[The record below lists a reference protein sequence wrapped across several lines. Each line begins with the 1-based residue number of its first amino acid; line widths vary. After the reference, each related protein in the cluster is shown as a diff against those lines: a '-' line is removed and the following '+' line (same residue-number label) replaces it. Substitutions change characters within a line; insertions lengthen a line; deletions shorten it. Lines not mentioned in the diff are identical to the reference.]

1 MKKLTKTWLMMLV
14 ITMCTG
20 LTSCELF
27 MSDNPTPTPS
37 PTPTPTPTPPTY
49 KSDAER
55 PLTFEATVDGV
66 IVTFKFKEG
75 AKPDYKKVEFS
86 LDGGATWTAL
96 SGPAQPILLEKAG
109 DIVMFRG
116 DNPTYNGDARFI
128 VEQANSQARS
138 NTRADEYS
146 EEALGEIYGNLADL
160 IKSNDL
166 IDAVE
171 LVAANAGAFKELFK
185 DAKIDM
191 EMGGAPNDPRGHN
204 LYLPSINKNV
214 IVPDAFWGL
223 FEGTLITT
231 APTVSVG
238 TVAKGTM
245 SRMFYNCPYLKEVTL
260 ELGSLAEGV
269 TAKEAMGDMLGGNTG
284 SQAEGGKLEIEYW
297 YVDANG
303 YRSPGTNPRII
314 TLDDVVNVSGI
325 SPKVLDNATATIV
338 DENGKAS
345 EPVKIETV
353 TGLGLNVSHN
363 GQDVSLIEL
372 TVGEKYECN
381 INAYV
386 KPETATDRSIVVYVE
401 NPRIAELKM
410 GYGGTANP
418 YTIIAYSPG
427 ETALT
432 AAHGD
437 FAITIQVIVYPAV
450 ESVTLNKSD
459 LDLTVGDKEILTATI
474 APENARQYVTWT
486 TNDAKVATVDKN
498 GVVTAAAPGKTT
510 ITAKAGEKSIS
521 CTVTVKAK
529 GPSIDDPDDYEKGGD
544 PTAN

>member
-1 MKKLTKTWLMMLV
+1 MTLV

-27 MSDNPTPTPS
+27 MSDNPSPSPSPT

-66 IVTFKFKEG
+66 TVTFKFKDN
-75 AKPDYKKVEFS
+75 AKPDYKKVEYS

-96 SGPAQPILLEKAG
+96 SGPAQPILLKKAG

-138 NTRADEYS
+138 NTRAG
-146 EEALGEIYGNLADL
+146 EAILEKALATLYGNLAYLLESLGYDL
-160 IKSNDL
+160 EI
-166 IDAVE
+166 E
-171 LVAANAGAFKELFK
+171 LNENNAGAFKELFK
-185 DAKIDM
+185 NAQIETGKN
-191 EMGGAPNDPRGHN
+191 GHVLVLPRLGA
-204 LYLPSINKNV
+204 IA
-214 IVPDAFWGL
+214 VPDVFMSL
-223 FEGTLITT
+223 FEGTTITQ

-269 TAKEAMGDMLGGNTG
+269 TAEQGMGDILGGNTG
-284 SQAEGGKLEIEYW
+284 TKAEGVEIHLGDYNFGD
-297 YVDANG
+297 YNG
-303 YRSPGTNPRII
+303 NEHGFHGSKPVTITSNI
-314 TLDDVVNVSGI
+314 TLDDVINASGL
-325 SPKVLDNATATIV
+325 SKEVLDNATATIV

-363 GQDVSLIEL
+363 GQGVSLIEL

-386 KPETATDRSIVVYVE
+386 KPETATDKRINVYIE

-437 FAITIQVIVYPAV
+437 FAANIPVIVYATV
-450 ESVTLNKSD
+450 ESVKLNKSE
-459 LDLTVGDKEILTATI
+459 LDLTIDETFKLTATI
-474 APENARQYVTWT
+474 APEEAKQDVTWT
-486 TNDAKVATVDKN
+486 TNDTKVATVDKD
-498 GVVTAAAPGKTT
+498 GVVKAVAPGTAQ
-510 ITAKAGEKSIS
+510 ITAKAGEKTAT
-521 CTVTVKAK
+521 CAVTVKAN
-529 GPSIDDPDDYEKGGD
+529 GPSIDDPGDYGKGGD
-544 PTAN
+544 PTATE

>member
-1 MKKLTKTWLMMLV
+1 MMLV

-27 MSDNPTPTPS
+27 MSDNPSPSPSPT

-66 IVTFKFKEG
+66 TVTFKFKDN
-75 AKPDYKKVEFS
+75 AKPDYKKVEYS

-96 SGPAQPILLEKAG
+96 SGPAQPILLKKAG

-138 NTRADEYS
+138 NTRADGYS
-146 EEALGEIYGNLADL
+146 SMHLARLFGNLSSL
-160 IKSNDL
+160 IEDNNLTGAEEL
-166 IDAVE
+166 IE
-171 LVAANAGAFKELFK
+171 KNAGAFKELFK
-185 DAKIDM
+185 
-191 EMGGAPNDPRGHN
+191 GAQVTVALGYHFFIFPRIIGVH
-204 LYLPSINKNV
+204 K
-214 IVPDAFWGL
+214 VPDAYMSL
-223 FEGTLITT
+223 FEGTLITE
-231 APTVSVG
+231 APKVSVG

-284 SQAEGGKLEIEYW
+284 SQAEGGNVTIGWVHY
-297 YVDANG
+297 DDNG
-303 YRSPGTNPRII
+303 KPTSNNGAMI

-353 TGLGLNVSHN
+353 KGLGLNVSHN
-363 GQDVSLIEL
+363 GQGVSLIEL

-386 KPETATDRSIVVYVE
+386 KPKTATDKSINVYFGD
-401 NPRIAELKM
+401 PKIADFKI
-410 GYGGTANP
+410 P
-418 YTIIAYSPG
+418 YTNLNYSYTIKAISPG
-427 ETALT
+427 ETKLT
-432 AAHGD
+432 AVHGE
-437 FAITIQVIVYPAV
+437 FSAFIPVFVYPAV
-450 ESVTLNKSD
+450 ESVSLNKSE
-459 LDLTVGDKEILTATI
+459 LDLTIDETFKLTATV
-474 APENARQYVTWT
+474 APKEAKQDVTWT
-486 TNDAKVATVDKN
+486 TNDTKVATVDKD
-498 GVVTAAAPGKTT
+498 GVVKAVAPGKTT
-510 ITAKAGEKSIS
+510 ITAKAGEKTAT
-521 CTVTVKAK
+521 CVVTVKAN
-529 GPSIDDPDDYEKGGD
+529 GPSIDDPGDYGKGGD
-544 PTAN
+544 PTATE